1 MLSEALLPP
10 QSALWRIED
19 QSITGG
25 EDSSRSING
34 REARLPTRRSS
45 MVTATSQTLPALT
58 MPPAGEPP
66 DATEDTYNPT
76 EDPYHA
82 TDESSTPYNPTSH
95 TATGPAGE
103 PSGAAAEVR
112 VRVRV
117 RATPNPT

>member
-1 MLSEALLPP
+1 
-10 QSALWRIED
+10 
-19 QSITGG
+19 
-25 EDSSRSING
+25 
-34 REARLPTRRSS
+34 

-66 DATEDTYNPT
+66 DATEDAYNPNEAPYIPT

-82 TDESSTPYNPTSH
+82 TEDDSYTPYNPTSH